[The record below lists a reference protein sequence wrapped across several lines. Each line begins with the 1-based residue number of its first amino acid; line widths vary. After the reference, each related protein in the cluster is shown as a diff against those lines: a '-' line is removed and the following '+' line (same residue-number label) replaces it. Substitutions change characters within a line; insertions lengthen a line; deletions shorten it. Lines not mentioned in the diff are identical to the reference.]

1 MASNTQKM
9 INQLVSATKI
19 TGGRISGRE
28 VFWDMIGYFACLL
41 SARTDPVHHAA
52 RVENLKAVM
61 SRYEKSEVATIHET
75 FIALAEVIS
84 ENVRVGRYDD
94 ILGPAFLEI
103 GANSKSLKQD
113 FTPPDVGRLMAK
125 LLGEYTI
132 SLPGKGFVDIA
143 DFTCG
148 SGTLLLTAAE
158 EFAASGINT
167 SEQLVLFA
175 ADLSLVCA
183 QMAYLQFSLY
193 GIPAV
198 VVQGNSLTL
207 QEHAR
212 WYTPVYIW
220 NKWIWRASMPF
231 RPGRNESDEKLKMY
245 DEPTYAAFR
254 MTEQIIARKETDG
267 KEPEP

>member
-9 INQLVSATKI
+9 IKQLISATKI

-41 SARTDPVHHAA
+41 SARTDPVHQAA
-52 RVENLKAVM
+52 RVGHLKAIM
-61 SRYEKSEVATIHET
+61 SRYKKSEVAAIQET
-75 FIALAEVIS
+75 FIALTEAIS
-84 ENVRVGRYDD
+84 GNVRVGSYDD

-103 GANSKSLKQD
+103 GANDKSLKQD
-113 FTPPDVGRLMAK
+113 FTPPDVARLMVK
-125 LLGEYTI
+125 LLGERTI
-132 SLPGKGFVDIA
+132 FLPEKGFVDIA

-167 SEQLVLFA
+167 TEQLVLFA
-175 ADLSLVCA
+175 ADLSPICA

-207 QEHAR
+207 QEDAR

-220 NKWIWRASMPF
+220 NKWIWRAAMPF

-245 DEPTYAAFR
+245 DEPTYAALR
-254 MTEQIIARKETDG
+254 MVEQLIACKETDG
-267 KEPEP
+267 KEPES